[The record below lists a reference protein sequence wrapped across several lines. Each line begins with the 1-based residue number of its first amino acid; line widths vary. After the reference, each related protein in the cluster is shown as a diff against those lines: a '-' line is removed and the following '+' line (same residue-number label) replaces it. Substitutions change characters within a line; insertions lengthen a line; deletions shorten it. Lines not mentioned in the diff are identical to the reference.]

1 MDEPKHAQR
10 RIGQRGKRFRQA
22 RPLGVVTV
30 FVPPAI
36 LDEVQAIFHLP
47 MAPDVGVKLGRR
59 DRTRV
64 EAGYEVPAILK
75 Q

>member
-1 MDEPKHAQR
+1 MDEPEHVQCG
-10 RIGQRGKRFRQA
+10 IGQRGKRLRQTG
-22 RPLGVVTV
+22 PLGVVAV

-47 MAPDVGVKLGRR
+47 MTPDVGLKLGGR
-59 DRTRV
+59 DRARI
-64 EAGYEVPAILK
+64 EAGNEVPALAK